1 LIESGSGE
9 GRNETDEVVNE
20 AYDNGDVVWVGFC
33 KMCVFFFSRDVG
45 LVPIAS
51 LILR

>member
-20 AYDNGDVVWVGFC
+20 AHYNGDVVWVDFC
-33 KMCVFFFSRDVG
+33 KMRVFFFSRDVG
-45 LVPIAS
+45 LVPIVS